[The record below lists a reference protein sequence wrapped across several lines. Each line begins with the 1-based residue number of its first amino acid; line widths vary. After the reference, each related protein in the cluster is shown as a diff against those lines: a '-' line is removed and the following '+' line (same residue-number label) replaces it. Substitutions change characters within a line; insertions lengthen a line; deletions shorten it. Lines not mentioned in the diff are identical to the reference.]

1 MHLFRSL
8 AVLGLALILVPS
20 PAWAGNSSG
29 PTRTQTYQPG
39 EPFTGLP
46 GGAPGRGYG
55 SGPSG
60 TPYGVGPSGTP
71 YGVGPSGVPSVYCQ
85 NWPGHSPYPQ
95 YPGTGPNTPCGPNFQ
110 PAPPPPPPLP
120 LPPPSETTGCQ
131 SGPSGSLD
139 APRLEQGGI
148 ILVEWN
154 QPVAPSNWDQW
165 LNGQNPPGLN
175 YQIWKA
181 QNEEITKPL
190 YGTNKPF
197 LPGGYSLNKGVN
209 WKRWWSTSNVCVW
222 VTLRCFGKKDSQSRG
237 GLIHSGL
244 WKSTCKVLQEPQIDT
259 QANYSY
265 WLFLKNNV
273 LPKVLPDDNIVPPWP
288 QDQSGQP
295 CPKSNMQY
303 VNGNPAYF
311 DLPYTFTE
319 TVKPTSRAP
328 YRGSQPRGSGSDQ
341 CQ

>member
-1 MHLFRSL
+1 MHRFQSL
-8 AVLGLALILVPS
+8 AVLSLALLLVLALVPS
-20 PAWAGNSSG
+20 SAWAGNTSG

-55 SGPSG
+55 SGPPG
-60 TPYGVGPSGTP
+60 L
-71 YGVGPSGVPSVYCQ
+71 PSVYCQ
-85 NWPGHSPYPQ
+85 NWPGHSLYPQ

-110 PAPPPPPPLP
+110 PPPPPPSQPQ
-120 LPPPSETTGCQ
+120 PSEPMSC
-131 SGPSGSLD
+131 SIGPMGSLD
-139 APRLEQGGI
+139 VPQVEQGGI
-148 ILVEWN
+148 LLAGYD
-154 QPVAPSNWDQW
+154 QSGAPSNWNQW
-165 LNGQNPPGLN
+165 LSELQN
-175 YQIWKA
+175 QIWKA
-181 QNEEITKPL
+181 QHNEIVKPF
-190 YGTNKPF
+190 YGTNKPLF
-197 LPGGYSLNKGVN
+197 PGGQPLPVGMN
-209 WKRWWSTSNVCVW
+209 WKQWWSTHNVCVS
-222 VTLRCFGKKDSQSRG
+222 VVLRCFGTKHSSRSDLLYG
-237 GLIHSGL
+237 SLGL
-244 WKSTCKVLQEPQIDT
+244 WKSTCKVWQQPQPD
-259 QANYSY
+259 QNSQDYAANYY
-265 WLFLKNNV
+265 FWLFLKD
-273 LPKVLPDDNIVPPWP
+273 KVLPEVLSDDNIVPPWP